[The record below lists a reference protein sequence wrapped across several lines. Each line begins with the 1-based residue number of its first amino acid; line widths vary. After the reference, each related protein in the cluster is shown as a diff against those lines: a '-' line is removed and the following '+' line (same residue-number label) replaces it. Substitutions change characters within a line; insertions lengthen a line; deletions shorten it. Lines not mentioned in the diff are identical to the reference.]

1 MSYNPFSLDGKTIL
15 ITGASSG
22 IGQATAIECSKM
34 GAKVII
40 TARNEE
46 RLNETFVQLEG
57 EGHQKI
63 IADLTIIED
72 IDKLIAQLPLLD
84 GLVNNAG
91 IVKILPVKFINECD
105 FANIL
110 NINTLAPVFL
120 TQRCVKN
127 KKFNKKASIVFSSS
141 VGGVYRLSK
150 GNSMYGMSKGAI
162 DVFMRSVALEL
173 AHNGI
178 RCNSVNPGMIETPLI
193 STKTISEDDRKKDM
207 EKYPLKRYGQA
218 QEVAFGIIY
227 LLSDASAWVTGTRL
241 KIDGGVTL

>member
-1 MSYNPFSLDGKTIL
+1 MSYNPFSLDGKITL

-46 RLNETFVQLEG
+46 RLNETFAQLEG
-57 EGHQKI
+57 DGHQKI
-63 IADLTIIED
+63 IADLTIPEDLDRLIES
-72 IDKLIAQLPLLD
+72 IPQLD

-91 IVKILPVKFINECD
+91 VIKTLPLKFINEHD
-105 FANIL
+105 LINIL
-110 NINTLAPVFL
+110 NINTFTPVFL
-120 TQRCVKN
+120 TQRCIKK
-127 KKFNKKASIVFSSS
+127 KKFSKKASIVFSSS
-141 VGGVYRLSK
+141 VGGVYKVSL
-150 GNSMYGMSKGAI
+150 GNSMYEMSKNAI
-162 DVFMRSVALEL
+162 DAFMRSAALEL

-193 STKTISEDDRKKDM
+193 HRGTYSEEDRRKDI
-207 EKYPLKRYGQA
+207 EKYPLKKYGQP

-227 LLSDASAWVTGTRL
+227 LLSDASAWVTGTSL

>member
-1 MSYNPFSLDGKTIL
+1 MYNPFSLEGKTVL
-15 ITGASSG
+15 VTGASSG
-22 IGQATAIECSKM
+22 IGQATAVECSKM

-46 RLNETFVQLEG
+46 RLNETFAQLEG
-57 EGHQKI
+57 DGHQKI
-63 IADLTIIED
+63 IADLTVMAD
-72 IDKLIAQLPLLD
+72 IDKLVGQLPQLD

-91 IVKILPVKFINECD
+91 IGKSLPVKFINEHD
-105 FANIL
+105 FTNIL
-110 NINTLAPVFL
+110 KINTLAPVFL
-120 TQRCVKN
+120 TQRCAKK
-127 KKFNKKASIVFSSS
+127 KKFNKKASVVFLSS
-141 VGGVYRLSK
+141 VGGVYMVVPGS
-150 GNSMYGMSKGAI
+150 SMYGMTKGAI
-162 DVFMRSVALEL
+162 DVFMRSAALEL

-193 STKTISEDDRKKDM
+193 HRGTYSEEDRRKDI

-227 LLSDASAWVTGTRL
+227 LLSDASAWVTGTSL